1 MVGEIEAAGAA
12 ITAGLAGSVIDG
24 KDPAHAGDGYGA
36 CANCG
41 ALLDGNFCANCGQ
54 PSHIHRSLLHMV
66 EELLHGMFH
75 FDTRAWRMAPYILFR
90 PGTLTRSYV
99 RGKRASYVS
108 PLAMYLLA
116 IFAMFFVFSL
126 IGGSKVGVMTPH
138 RRLEAAEKLAD
149 AEAKNLARHEA
160 KVKRLLEAAVS
171 ASAEKKAGADA
182 DAREAQKDLAETQ
195 AAFDSARKALE
206 DRKADDAVATSPDA
220 STVKPALAPAPVTPP
235 AAKVDGGAFAARDGE
250 TVYDAIRREAK
261 EGQINVNTGWAYLDH
276 QIEEKAAN
284 PELFVYQLQNTAY
297 KYSFLLVPISLP
309 FLWLMFA
316 WKRGLTLFDHA
327 VFILYSLS
335 FVSLLMIILSLLS
348 RAPGLPGWVWPL
360 LVLGIPIHNYFQL
373 KGAYALGWFSAL
385 WRTVLLQFVSLT
397 CLIVFL
403 STIVLVGLVE

>member
-24 KDPAHAGDGYGA
+24 KDPAHAVEGHGA

-41 ALLDGNFCANCGQ
+41 ALIDGKFCANCGQ
-54 PSHIHRSLLHMV
+54 PSHIHRSLLHML
-66 EELLHGMFH
+66 EELLHGMLH
-75 FDTRAWRMAPYILFR
+75 FDTRAWRMVPYILFR

-99 RGKRASYVS
+99 RGKRANYVS

-126 IGGSKVGVMTPH
+126 IGGSNVGVMTPH
-138 RRLEAAEKLAD
+138 RRLEAAQKLAD
-149 AEAKNLARHEA
+149 AEAKNLAQHEA
-160 KVKRLLEAAVS
+160 KVRRLLERALS
-171 ASAEKKAGADA
+171 ASAEDKAGAGADA
-182 DAREAQKDLAETQ
+182 HEAQKDLAETQ
-195 AAFDSARKALE
+195 AAFKNARAALEARKADVE
-206 DRKADDAVATSPDA
+206 AANPDPLA
-220 STVKPALAPAPVTPP
+220 GKPALAAAPGV
-235 AAKVDGGAFAARDGE
+235 KVDGSGAFEAQDGE

-261 EGQINVNTGWAYLDH
+261 QGQIDIKTGWAYLDH
-276 QIEEKAAN
+276 QIQEKAAN
-284 PELFVYQLQNTAY
+284 PELFVYELQNTAY

-335 FVSLLMIILSLLS
+335 FVSLLMIILSLVS
-348 RAPGLPGWVWPL
+348 RMPGLPGWGAPL
-360 LVLGIPIHNYFQL
+360 LVLGIPVHNYFQL

-385 WRTVLLQFVSLT
+385 WRTILLQFVSLT

-403 STIVLVGLVE
+403 LTIVLVGLVE

>member
-24 KDPAHAGDGYGA
+24 KDPAHAVAGHGV

-41 ALLDGNFCANCGQ
+41 AMIEGKFCANCGQ
-54 PSHIHRSLLHMV
+54 PSHIHRSLLHML

-75 FDTRAWRMAPYILFR
+75 FDTRAWRMVPYILFR
-90 PGTLTRSYV
+90 PGTLTRNYV
-99 RGKRASYVS
+99 RGKRANYIS

-126 IGGSKVGVMTPH
+126 IGGSNVGVMTPQRH
-138 RRLEAAEKLAD
+138 LEAAQKLAD
-149 AEAKNLARHEA
+149 AEAKNLAQHEA
-160 KVKRLLEAAVS
+160 KVQRLLERALS
-171 ASAEKKAGADA
+171 ASAEDKAGADA

-195 AAFDSARKALE
+195 AAFKNARAALE
-206 DRKADDAVATSPDA
+206 AKKAADAEAAHRDPLADKPSPTA
-220 STVKPALAPAPVTPP
+220 AVG
-235 AAKVDGGAFAARDGE
+235 AKVDGSGAFEAQAGE
-250 TVYDAIRREAK
+250 TVYDAIRRAAK
-261 EGQINVNTGWAYLDH
+261 QGQINIKTGWAYLDR
-276 QIEEKAAN
+276 QIQEKAAN
-284 PELFVYQLQNTAY
+284 PELFVYELQNTAY

-309 FLWLMFA
+309 FMWLMFA

-335 FVSLLMIILSLLS
+335 FVSLLMIILSLVS
-348 RAPGLPGWVWPL
+348 RIPGLPGWGWPL
-360 LVLGIPIHNYFQL
+360 LVLGIPVHNYFQL

-385 WRTVLLQFVSLT
+385 WRTILLQFVSLS

-403 STIVLVGLVE
+403 LTIVLVGLVE